1 MRTIRTARRVAI
13 EPQRHQIEVGELV
26 WFRGPNGFAS
36 IAYRV
41 AKVESERF
49 LLVEELAQQ
58 PAFRCA
64 LVRPITLANAD
75 G

>member
-1 MRTIRTARRVAI
+1 M
-13 EPQRHQIEVGELV
+13 V
-26 WFRGPNGFAS
+26 WFRSPNGFAS

-41 AKVESERF
+41 AKVESQRF

-64 LVRPITLANAD
+64 LVRPITLANTTEA
-75 G
+75 

>member
-1 MRTIRTARRVAI
+1 
-13 EPQRHQIEVGELV
+13 LV